1 MNETT
6 NTQATPVATQEQTQQ
21 AQQVAQRQRPADIVI
36 TAKVVDVDET
46 TQFGKPRIAIK
57 VDKTFKGFDKN
68 GTEIES
74 KDNFTIDSFN
84 LAKMLKPIS
93 ARMACANMMSKSGN
107 FDTPVF
113 KFSLWDCTIT
123 FTRHFCFAGEARET
137 GNEGDVYSKDSWKT
151 TITKVVEG
159 APIQGTM
166 LQLWQNVL
174 LHPDRATAPAQ
185 NSAFSQFAVG

>member
-6 NTQATPVATQEQTQQ
+6 NTQATPVAPQGAT
-21 AQQVAQRQRPADIVI
+21 RQRPADVVI

-46 TQFGKPRIAIK
+46 NQFGKPRIAIK

-68 GTEIES
+68 GNEIEN
-74 KDNFTIDSFN
+74 KDSFTIDAFN
-84 LAKMLKPIS
+84 LTKQLAPIS
-93 ARMACANMMSKSGN
+93 KRIACAKMMSKSGN
-107 FDTPVF
+107 LDTPIY

-123 FTRHFCFAGEARET
+123 FTRHFCFAGEQRET

-159 APIQGTM
+159 APLQGEMQM
-166 LQLWQNVL
+166 LWYQILQ
-174 LHPDRATAPAQ
+174 HPDRPTAPAQ

>member
-6 NTQATPVATQEQTQQ
+6 NTQATPVA
-21 AQQVAQRQRPADIVI
+21 QRQRPADVVI
-36 TAKVVDVDET
+36 TAKVVDIDEV
-46 TQFGKPRIAIK
+46 TQFGKPRISVK
-57 VDKTFKGFDKN
+57 VDTTFKGFNKSGQEVERND
-68 GTEIES
+68 
-74 KDNFTIDSFN
+74 FTIDAFN

-113 KFSLWDCTIT
+113 KFSLFDCTIT
-123 FTRHFCFAGEARET
+123 FTRHFCYAGEARET
-137 GNEGDVYSKDSWKT
+137 GNEGDVYAKDSWKT